1 MLSDANKLREL
12 LEKETDKIPNNSGT
26 AIMLSGGLD
35 SSALACILLNKG
47 RSLRS
52 ISSSFKKYP
61 IYDETKYI
69 ELIKKR
75 YPKLEINYITPLN
88 INLLNELK
96 ELIRIIKEPITSGSF
111 LLQYLIMKRAKKL
124 GIRELIY
131 GQWAD
136 ELMGGYDTYLLARAH
151 DDLKKIQLLNAL
163 TNIKEYIYR
172 SQENRID
179 FLILLGILKRIF
191 TSKGL
196 KNELIMSIPGVKHL
210 VDIAQKSAKSLDIKL
225 ILPFENNKIVNFCQS
240 LDLDKVVY
248 KGQTKIILREAVAD
262 VLPERV
268 LNRRIKYAFFA
279 PDTIWLLKNKENIMK
294 IKDKIVR
301 EEYKNFLRNPQKRYH
316 EKLWVAL
323 SNIFII

>member
-1 MLSDANKLREL
+1 MLSDANKLRKL
-12 LEKETDKIPNNSGT
+12 LEKETDKIPDNRGT
-26 AIMLSGGLD
+26 SIMLSGGLD

-61 IYDETKYI
+61 TYDETKYI

-96 ELIRIIKEPITSGSF
+96 ELIGIIKEPITSGSF

-151 DDLKKIQLLNAL
+151 DDLKKIQLSNVL

-179 FLILLGILKRIF
+179 FLILLRILKRIF

-196 KNELIMSIPGVKHL
+196 KNELIMSI
-210 VDIAQKSAKSLDIKL
+210 
-225 ILPFENNKIVNFCQS
+225 VNFCQS
-240 LDLDKVVY
+240 LDLDRVVY

-262 VLPERV
+262 VLPERI

-301 EEYKNFLRNPQKRYH
+301 EEYKKFLRNPQKRYN
-316 EKLWVAL
+316 EKLWITL
-323 SNIFII
+323 SNIFIT